1 MVLLLWFSAPV
12 TFECGVEF
20 PLFGQQNAHDFSHR
34 TVSARQLR
42 PPERRLVEFGN
53 AVRDHHPDSGAPHRR
68 EIDHIV
74 PHVQTLLRG
83 EPLLPQHAFKRLE
96 FVFAVFVDES
106 EPELRGTHPV
116 RFRCAPGEQPDF
128 DPRNYGYSKLSK
140 LIKALGRFDWKT
152 EGTDNSEYFVRDT
165 QRDRE

>member
-1 MVLLLWFSAPV
+1 M
-12 TFECGVEF
+12 
-20 PLFGQQNAHDFSHR
+20 
-34 TVSARQLR
+34 SARQLR

-128 DPRNYGYSKLSK
+128 DPLPHRHLHPVTVAQMKKFDLILSAEAGAAIGQDPVHIKCKGLDFPRNLFEISLSH
-140 LIKALGRFDWKT
+140 LAPPL
-152 EGTDNSEYFVRDT
+152 
-165 QRDRE
+165 